1 MVRILSANGLS
12 VAILLLTSAAHVR
25 TGAAQDIHPLT
36 EEEFVHRFESW
47 EPRFE
52 QIKAR
57 MEGAHAEILA
67 AKVLPNP
74 TVSYDREQIFPSG
87 GAQSD
92 NFLQVELPID
102 ISGAR
107 SQRIQAAGAGM
118 AATQAE
124 TDDARFALILDGLD
138 VYYGAA
144 VARLAVETLHK
155 GRGTFARLSETTEAR
170 TTAGDASGYDRGRLE
185 IELATYDDLL
195 AEAETRLAVARRVLG
210 RLIGDMD
217 AAYDATDPIAIPEP
231 VRVSSDVIDEA
242 IASRADYRAAHE
254 RLRQAEFE
262 LSAAKRAWIPRP
274 SLSGGWKR
282 SDTGPETGDGY
293 TAGIGLT
300 LPLFDH
306 GQAERAAAEA
316 RQHSAAA
323 QIKLLDWQIRSDIEA
338 AEIEL
343 IRRIERAHRF
353 EDAQLPRLDRLVG
366 RAEASYREGE
376 HTVFELLDA
385 HRTARENQL
394 RAIDLRHQAKRAEL
408 DLWRALGRRQG
419 DGEAQ

>member
-1 MVRILSANGLS
+1 MVRILSASGLS
-12 VAILLLTSAAHVR
+12 VALLVLASAGHVR
-25 TGAAQDIHPLT
+25 IGAAQEIHPLT
-36 EEEFVHRFESW
+36 EKEFVDRFGRW

-52 QIKAR
+52 QMKAR
-57 MEGAHAEILA
+57 VEGAEAEILA

-74 TVSYDREQIFPSG
+74 SLSYDREQIFPSG
-87 GAQSD
+87 ANQSD

-102 ISGAR
+102 VSGRR
-107 SQRIQAAGAGM
+107 SLRVLAAGAGM
-118 AATQAE
+118 AAAHAE
-124 TDDARFALILDGLD
+124 TDNERFTLILDALN

-144 VARLAVETLHK
+144 VARLTAETLSK
-155 GRGTFARLSETTEAR
+155 GRSTFARLSETTEAR
-170 TTAGDASGYDRGRLE
+170 TAAGDVSGYDGGRLE
-185 IELATYDDLL
+185 IELITYDDLL
-195 AEAETRLAVARRVLG
+195 AEAETRLAVARRVLA
-210 RLIGDMD
+210 RLIGDSD
-217 AAYDATDPIAIPEP
+217 ASYEATDPLAIPKP
-231 VRVSSDVIDEA
+231 PRLSSGIIDDA
-242 IASRADYRAAHE
+242 VASRPDYRAAHE

-262 LSAAKRAWIPRP
+262 LSAARRVWVPLP

-316 RQHSAAA
+316 LQHAAAA
-323 QIKLLDWQIRSDIEA
+323 QIKLLDWQIRTEIAA

-343 IRRIERAHRF
+343 MRRTERARRF
-353 EDAQLPRLDRLVG
+353 EEAQLHRLDRLVS
-366 RAEASYREGE
+366 RAETSYREGE

-408 DLWRALGRRQG
+408 DFWRALGRRQE
-419 DGEAQ
+419 DGGAQ